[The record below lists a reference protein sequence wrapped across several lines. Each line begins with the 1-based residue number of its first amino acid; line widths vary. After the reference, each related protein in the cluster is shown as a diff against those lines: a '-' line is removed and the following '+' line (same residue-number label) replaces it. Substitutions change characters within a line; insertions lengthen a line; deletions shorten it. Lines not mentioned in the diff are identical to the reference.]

1 MEEEESCSEKSPQ
14 RRNKT
19 ETNDS
24 LFITS
29 SPGNTSSGYANTF
42 RILENQIKRKLLRPT
57 KLGSISEEEPSMLE
71 LELAA
76 RDRISELSCDKNVV
90 NSEGAKSLNKQF
102 KFDNVQNFIYHVSR
116 SRNGALT
123 LKPKHL
129 TPTTDVSAADDY
141 GKLTFLSAELEF
153 YYFFVRTSG
162 AKHSK
167 TLRFPDFPMLSRSQA
182 KSLDAA
188 DAIKALE
195 NGKSNVFDP
204 LDTSMSFLP
213 YIILQS
219 RGRKETEKN
228 LILAFIINRE
238 SSKRNKAY
246 EKCSVVLCQTFG
258 KNKKARENR

>member
-1 MEEEESCSEKSPQ
+1 MEEEESCSEKSPR

-19 ETNDS
+19 ETSDS
-24 LFITS
+24 LFVTS
-29 SPGNTSSGYANTF
+29 TPGNTSSGYANTF

-57 KLGSISEEEPSMLE
+57 KMLGIISEEEPSMLE

-76 RDRISELSCDKNVV
+76 RGRMSELLCDKNVV
-90 NSEGAKSLNKQF
+90 NSEEAKSLNKQF

-141 GKLTFLSAELEF
+141 GKLTFLCAESEL
-153 YYFFVRTSG
+153 YYVFVRTSG
-162 AKHSK
+162 VKHSK
-167 TLRFPDFPMLSRSQA
+167 TFKFPNFPMLQRWQA

-195 NGKSNVFDP
+195 NGNSNVFGP
-204 LDTSMSFLP
+204 FDTSMSFFLP
-213 YIILQS
+213 YIILHS
-219 RGRKETEKN
+219 RRRKEIEKN
-228 LILAFIINRE
+228 LILVFVIIKK
-238 SSKRNKAY
+238 SSNK
-246 EKCSVVLCQTFG
+246 
-258 KNKKARENR
+258 